1 MRKFAILAVL
11 LAGSVPAYAF
21 DTFLPL
27 GMGYSTSNA
36 KLSQLS
42 PEDRRVISQTDIYET
57 EIYQRQLEQ
66 RQLDARMRSYS
77 GDRNSDF
84 TGANPNF

>member
-1 MRKFAILAVL
+1 MRKFAILAVFI
-11 LAGSVPAYAF
+11 AGTAPACAY
-21 DTFLPL
+21 DTFLPM

-36 KLSQLS
+36 QLSQLS
-42 PEDRRVISQTDIYET
+42 PADRRIISQTDIYET

-66 RQLDARMRSYS
+66 QQLDARMRSYS

-84 TGANPNF
+84 TSANPNF